1 MLGYLPEM
9 GTGGNIPEHDKSI
22 TNKPKNIP
30 TNIPTS
36 YSNYLKVDE
45 LLSLQQPLSNPVA
58 HDEMLFIITHQTYE
72 LWFKQVIFEMEALIA
87 SMLKQDLIRSFR
99 ILERICEI
107 FRILVLQ
114 IDVLETMSPMDFNL
128 FRSHLNPAS
137 GFQSRQFRELELLS
151 GADPE
156 LFKPLLRLNPEWKST
171 LEARMRNLSL
181 RKAFVMLLA
190 GTGHLPDRDEAKLT
204 QVIQAI
210 YQSPE
215 DQGLHALC
223 EHLIGFDEQFH
234 LWRFRH
240 VQMVERM
247 IGMKRGT
254 GGSLGVQY
262 LTQTLRI
269 RFFPELWEA
278 RTGMGDTSY
287 GHTAGEP
294 PLS

>member
-1 MLGYLPEM
+1 M
-9 GTGGNIPEHDKSI
+9 GTGEKITHQDSKVPTKS
-22 TNKPKNIP
+22 TSV
-30 TNIPTS
+30 PTS
-36 YSNYLKVDE
+36 YSSYLKINE

-72 LWFKQVIFEMEALIA
+72 LWFKQVVYEMEALIA
-87 SMLKQDLIRSFR
+87 SLLKQDLIRSFR

-114 IDVLETMSPMDFNL
+114 IDVLETMSPIDFNR

-137 GFQSRQFRELELLS
+137 GFQSRQFRELELLA

-156 LFKPLLRLNPEWKST
+156 LFKPLLKLNPEWKT
-171 LEARMRNLSL
+171 ALESRMRNLSL
-181 RKAFVMLLA
+181 RKAFVQLLA
-190 GTGHLPDRDEAKLT
+190 STGHLPDRDESKLT
-204 QVIQAI
+204 QTIQAL
-210 YQSPE
+210 YLHSN
-215 DQGLHALC
+215 DQGLHSLC
-223 EHLIGFDEQFH
+223 EYLIGFDEQFQ

-278 RTGMGDTSY
+278 RTGMGGGGY
-287 GHTAGEP
+287 GQTDREP